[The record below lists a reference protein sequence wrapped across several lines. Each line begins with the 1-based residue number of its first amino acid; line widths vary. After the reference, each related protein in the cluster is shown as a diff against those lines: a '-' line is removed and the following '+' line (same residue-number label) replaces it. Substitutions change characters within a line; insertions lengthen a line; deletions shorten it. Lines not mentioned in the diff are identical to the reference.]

1 MQTENDPMR
10 GFLKQYCALPRF
22 TNPEVTLTN
31 FATHPI
37 VTEPDNAKHFLGNL
51 MPTND
56 TTTKGCQVLQLF
68 LKKRGFQKTRVL
80 QTRDK
85 RDNGMRR
92 DRRKAMECARQW
104 HEERKTRQTQDAL
117 CAVLSIIFA
126 PIFIARQMSS
136 VL

>member
-68 LKKRGFQKTRVL
+68 LKKRGFQKNEGFTDAR
-80 QTRDK
+80 Q
-85 RDNGMRR
+85 
-92 DRRKAMECARQW
+92 ARQW
-104 HEERKTRQTQDAL
+104 NEERQTQDNGMCKTMA
-117 CAVLSIIFA
+117 
-126 PIFIARQMSS
+126 
-136 VL
+136 